1 MNLAIAALTLVGV
14 IQVGALWY
22 VLRGL
27 RRLDHLE
34 ARLGHLT
41 DALSLL
47 TETSEAGFRS
57 TASEIAR
64 IAERAESSA
73 VPAAAAAATSRR
85 IARAAKTGRS
95 TADIAAEERLAE
107 GEVNLRL
114 HLAKSAVARRTRT
127 KASKEADHGALRA

>member
-1 MNLAIAALTLVGV
+1 MNLAIVALTLVGV
-14 IQVGALWY
+14 IQLGALWY

-27 RRLDHLE
+27 RRLGRLE

-57 TASEIAR
+57 TAVEIGR
-64 IAERAESSA
+64 IAERTSVPSA
-73 VPAAAAAATSRR
+73 VESVTASRR
-85 IARAAKTGRS
+85 IAKAARKGRS
-95 TADIAAEERLAE
+95 SAEIAVEERVSE

-114 HLAKSAVARRTRT
+114 HLAKSAAARRLRT
-127 KASKEADHGALRA
+127 KTAKEADHGALRA

>member
-1 MNLAIAALTLVGV
+1 MNLAIASLALVGTV
-14 IQVGALWY
+14 QIGALWY

-27 RRLDHLE
+27 RRLDRLE

-57 TASEIAR
+57 AAVEIAR
-64 IAERAESSA
+64 IAERADA
-73 VPAAAAAATSRR
+73 PTAAASSTATRR
-85 IARAAKTGRS
+85 ITKAAKKGRS
-95 TADIAAEERLAE
+95 TTEIAAQERLAE

-114 HLAKSAVARRTRT
+114 HLAQAAAARRLRS
-127 KASKEADHGALRA
+127 KVSKEADHGALRA